1 MLSQE
6 QASKFIYIEGG
17 RNLPGGKFTRNEY
30 MTIDQVQDYRKKNDN
45 TGIYLT
51 AYVYDSLDVKEAN
64 LYADFYLD
72 FDSEDNF
79 ELAREDAIAAITYL
93 KQTFTYNIPEGAIRI
108 YFSGKK
114 GIHLVVPAT
123 VFGAEPD
130 KHLNEYY
137 KTMATTIS
145 EHCTHDT
152 LDLKIYDR
160 RRLFRMA
167 NSRHASTMLYKIP
180 LTYFE
185 LVMMSHEEIKEL
197 AKGPRAIQYDSP
209 YEITRAK
216 QEYHSNIEKWGNRFG
231 KKFDNAKKF
240 ESKPLTFTPHCIQEL
255 IDVGPQKGI
264 RNNTAAVLTSFWK
277 KQGNTEQGVWELLV
291 KWNNDSMPEWELKN
305 TMQSVYNNN
314 YEYGCSTLESLAT
327 CVKEKCSLYRKPN
340 PSRGKK

>member
-1 MLSQE
+1 VLSQE

-30 MTIDQVQDYRKKNDN
+30 MTIDQVQEYRKKNDN

-51 AYVYDSLDVKEAN
+51 AYVYDSMDVKEAN

-72 FDSEDNF
+72 FDAEDNF
-79 ELAREDAIAAITYL
+79 EKAREDAIAAITYL
-93 KQTFTYNIPEGAIRI
+93 KQSFTYNIPEAFIRI

-114 GIHLVVPAT
+114 GLHLVIPAV

-137 KTMATTIS
+137 KTMATGIS
-145 EHCTHDT
+145 EHTDNGT

-167 NSRHASTMLYKIP
+167 NSRHADTMLYKIP

-185 LVMMSHEEIKEL
+185 LVMMSHEEIKTL
-197 AKGPRAIQYDSP
+197 AEGPRAIQYDAA

-216 QEYHSNIEKWGNRFG
+216 QEYYSNIEKWGNRFG

-255 IDVGPQKGI
+255 IDVGPQKGL

-277 KQGNTEQGVWELLV
+277 KQGNTEQGVWENLV

-327 CVKEKCSLYRKPN
+327 CIKEKCSLYRKPKQ
-340 PSRGKK
+340 R